1 MPRILI
7 IDDEPDLRLALTAT
21 LEDHGY
27 EVVEGSDGSEALDLA
42 VQYAPDPI
50 FLDVNM
56 PVIDGTAAL
65 EILRRGGPRTSDIP
79 ICMLTPVSDAAY
91 REYVL
96 GLGADAFFVKPW
108 SEDHMMRRLAE
119 LSDSRADLSSGAMST
134 DSCVQ
139 SAPVPSPAATL
150 KMERSERTVETIQ
163 ARHNTWVSW
172 G

>member
-50 FLDVNM
+50 FIDVNM

-65 EILRRGGPRTSDIP
+65 EILRRGGATHVGHSYLHADRRKRRRISG
-79 ICMLTPVSDAAY
+79 ICARPW
-91 REYVL
+91 RRR
-96 GLGADAFFVKPW
+96 FFRK
-108 SEDHMMRRLAE
+108 
-119 LSDSRADLSSGAMST
+119 AM
-134 DSCVQ
+134 V
-139 SAPVPSPAATL
+139 
-150 KMERSERTVETIQ
+150 
-163 ARHNTWVSW
+163 
-172 G
+172 